1 MVTCYDNDINLFSC
15 LFPFLQFSA
24 NRDDEQGTLAAERQ
38 RLLNANA
45 KDIRYAS
52 EQRGEHERTMERIL
66 ERTMESK
73 ENEEPHEGDALM
85 SGADLNRNMQFHSD
99 SRMSREVIEL
109 SDMGMRE
116 NQSWTSVDRTDG
128 SSQSRTDGNSRSNLS
143 GEETAFEH
151 EMLLCPQ
158 KNTPIREQ
166 EYEVMASFDHYRSS
180 IHEDVDSGRPC
191 QHRSHLE
198 GNKETHSTS
207 HSSSHR
213 GGGGRGVSQ
222 RCIQDLINTDRFNL
236 NLAAT
241 PDEREY
247 VNLPSP
253 KTTLSNTLPAC
264 RRKRSTP
271 VLLTLPKSDILE
283 SFNFSPPSSPP
294 PPPPVHKRTNS
305 SFTSLK
311 ETSIHVGL
319 YPSLEFTGDSF
330 GSLPQDILVPI
341 PFDHATL
348 VKPVGPIAR
357 LKRSSQD
364 SETSSYI
371 ASGSDYDSS
380 HYSSAASSRHNSFDR
395 DPFLLKP
402 PPVPPKSANLRL
414 PSIET
419 LLSNHPE
426 NFSSEVLKIAG
437 LSRTSSP
444 LQDNLPP
451 IPPKP
456 GTVKSLSKY
465 YSRETR
471 SDVFISRWS
480 L

>member
-99 SRMSREVIEL
+99 SRISREVIEL

-180 IHEDVDSGRPC
+180 IHEDVDSGRTC